1 MSTPVDYATPGAR
14 QGPALFRSRRFGCA
28 VLAIG
33 FVLTVAVA
41 GTVGFIS
48 GAFSSNLRM
57 YESRFRGEAHKI
69 RAALATHGGRF
80 QHLTI
85 DRTSTGQ
92 AYLEGTIASEAER
105 DILEAELTKLFG
117 EDHAQYGVFNLDV
130 APSNPAPPSRPAH
143 PTSQGADAP

>member
-1 MSTPVDYATPGAR
+1 MSSPVDYATPGAR
-14 QGPALFRSRRFGCA
+14 PALFRSRRFGCA

-33 FVLTVAVA
+33 FVLTTLVA

-57 YESRFRGEAHKI
+57 YEGRFRGEAQKI
-69 RAALATHGGRF
+69 RAALAAHGDRF
-80 QHLTI
+80 QHLSI

-105 DILEAELTKLFG
+105 DVLEAELTKLFG
-117 EDHAQYGVFNLDV
+117 QERAEYGVSMLDV
-130 APSNPAPPSRPAH
+130 APSNPRPASRPAP
-143 PTSQGADAP
+143 PTSQGS